1 MNVLPLL
8 RRGLRRK
15 PVWLLIAA
23 ISFAAPVYSQN
34 LKVTLLG
41 TGYPRPV
48 MERFGPSILVEAGKE
63 KLLFDCG
70 RGATQR
76 LYQIKV
82 PFADV
87 TALFLTHLHSDHIVG
102 IPDFYLTGWIFGR
115 STPLRVW
122 GPAGTSEMMS
132 HLEQAY
138 QFDIHVRRDVDEK
151 LPAQGV
157 VVIAQDIEQGVIY
170 QNGDLKVTAFTV
182 DHAPVK
188 PAFGYRVDY
197 AGHSVVLSG
206 DTRFNENLIRFS
218 QGTDVLIHE
227 VLDPEAY
234 RASDQMYTPEQ
245 KQKVIDHHTTPAQAG
260 TVFSRVKP
268 KLAVYSHIVP
278 FDAPELVAHT
288 RETYSGPLEV
298 GEDLMS
304 IEIGDKI
311 VVHRTLK

>member
-1 MNVLPLL
+1 MNFIPRRCRGWWLKSVLL
-8 RRGLRRK
+8 G
-15 PVWLLIAA
+15 IA
-23 ISFAAPVYSQN
+23 ISSFAAPASPQN

-41 TGYPRPV
+41 TGSPRPV
-48 MERFGPSILVEAGKE
+48 IERFGPSILVEAGKE
-63 KLLFDCG
+63 KVLFDCG

-76 LYQIKV
+76 LYQLKV
-82 PFADV
+82 PFNDV
-87 TALFLTHLHSDHIVG
+87 TLFLTHLHSDHIVG

-122 GPAGTSEMMS
+122 GPAGTAEMMS

-138 QFDIHVRRDVDEK
+138 QFDIHMRRDVDEK
-151 LPAQGV
+151 LPSQGV
-157 VVIAQDIEQGVIY
+157 VY

-182 DHAPVK
+182 DHAPIK

-206 DTRFNENLIRFS
+206 DTRYSENLIRFA

-234 RASDQMYTPEQ
+234 RASDQMYSPEQ
-245 KQKVIDHHTTPAQAG
+245 KQKVINHHTTPEQAG
-260 TVFSRVKP
+260 TVFSQVKP
-268 KLAVYSHIVP
+268 KLAVYSHVVP
-278 FDAPELVAHT
+278 FNVNALDLVAHT
-288 RETYSGPLEV
+288 RKTYAGPLEV

-304 IEIGDKI
+304 IEIGEKI
-311 VVHRTLK
+311 EVRSAPK